1 MLHADRKVLKIGNS
15 LGVTFPV
22 EFLQKLDIHQGDE
35 VQMEFKDNQIVIK
48 KSNKVNL
55 PEGISKDFFDVLNET
70 LEEYDETIKGLLI
83 GEVFNSGGNHCDEL
97 LHY

>member
-1 MLHADRKVLKIGNS
+1 M
-15 LGVTFPV
+15 

-55 PEGISKDFFDVLNET
+55 PKGISKDFFDVLNET
-70 LEEYDETIKGLLI
+70 LEEYDETIKGL
-83 GEVFNSGGNHCDEL
+83 VDR
-97 LHY
+97 

>member
-55 PEGISKDFFDVLNET
+55 PKGISKDFFDVLNET
-70 LEEYDETIKGLLI
+70 LEEYDETIKGL
-83 GEVFNSGGNHCDEL
+83 VDR
-97 LHY
+97 

>member
-15 LGVTFPV
+15 LGVTFPM

-35 VQMEFKDNQIVIK
+35 IQMELENNQIVIK

-55 PEGISKDFFDVLNET
+55 PKGISKDFFDVLNET
-70 LEEYDETIKGLLI
+70 IEEYDETIKGLI
-83 GEVFNSGGNHCDEL
+83 DR
-97 LHY
+97 

>member
-15 LGVTFPV
+15 LGVTFSS

-35 VQMEFKDNQIVIK
+35 VQMELEDNQIVIK

-55 PEGISKDFFDVLNET
+55 PKGVSKDFFDVLNET
-70 LEEYDETIKGLLI
+70 LEEYNETIKGL
-83 GEVFNSGGNHCDEL
+83 VDR
-97 LHY
+97 